1 MDSDLA
7 KALVTAGIWLV
18 IVVAI
23 RFALNAAYDR
33 WERRLVE
40 SDPAVA
46 ARRRTTFGFL
56 LRVVIVLVA
65 LIGLWNV
72 LSIFPATEEV
82 ARAVLASSA
91 VVALVAGIALS
102 TPLSNL
108 GSGLLLAFTQPVRL
122 GDRVTVDGHTGV
134 VERITISYTA
144 LVTDDG
150 MNVFVPNRTMVSE
163 TLVNRSG
170 RDPRRSI
177 SVQVPVR
184 LGAPLAEARRV
195 AAEAID
201 ETAVSE
207 RLTLDVRIGEATEKL
222 VWLDVVGF
230 APPGANVPELAAEVR
245 ERTLA
250 ALADAELLPA

>member
-18 IVVAI
+18 VVIAI

-40 SDPAVA
+40 SDPSVA

-56 LRVVIVLVA
+56 LRVVVVLVA

-72 LSIFPATEEV
+72 LSIFTATEEV

-170 RDPRRSI
+170 RDPRRSV

-195 AAEAID
+195 AAEAIG
-201 ETAVSE
+201 ETARTE
-207 RLTLDVRIGEATEKL
+207 RLSLDVRIGEATEKL
-222 VWLDVVGF
+222 VWLDLVGF
-230 APPGANVPELAAEVR
+230 APPGANVPELVAEVR
-245 ERTLA
+245 ERALA